1 MERIDEQASANSRK
15 SGAPTPER
23 PRRVPAYFT
32 LYLLSELLS
41 TLRSR
46 SKT

>member
-1 MERIDEQASANSRK
+1 MEPRANQTTAGNR
-15 SGAPTPER
+15 GNGTGDTVR

-41 TLRSR
+41 SLRPR
-46 SKT
+46 QKP

>member
-1 MERIDEQASANSRK
+1 MADPRPTADGGRERDD
-15 SGAPTPER
+15 APR

-41 TLRSR
+41 SLRQR
-46 SKT
+46 ARGDD